1 MWRLLLTWLLL
12 VLAGC
17 IVLEVTLRLF
27 GYKPGD
33 LRPNWLSFHQ
43 VDSLYIIPQFK
54 TLDDGIMVAD
64 SLYWSQ
70 QSIKINSEGFR
81 GKSFSSFD
89 STKKKILMIGD
100 SFVWGMSADPIEDSS
115 FCNLLESKLNVFNCG
130 IPATD
135 PLQYSLIAEKYLNA
149 LSPDAVYVFVFTGN
163 DLMRFDRKVYPGDQV
178 YYWTNAGAVA
188 ADIDGM
194 HFSDPQS
201 AYTYLCNEKYYVK
214 NPKNICLRIIAKS
227 VLLSRLYA
235 VKFRVEEKLQ
245 AMRAVRHPDITLKYL
260 LRIYQT
266 CVRKGIDVNF
276 VLIPEVKEVSKNLS
290 ATYSTLIRNNT
301 LNNHWILIDFPKDS
315 YLPYPDGHWNNKGHA
330 LIAKNILEKEL
341 SNKP

>member
-1 MWRLLLTWLLL
+1 MRRLLFTWLLL

-17 IVLEVTLRLF
+17 IVLEVVLRLY

-33 LRPNWLSFHQ
+33 LRPNWLSFQ
-43 VDSLYIIPQFK
+43 EVDSLYVIPQFK
-54 TLDDGIMVAD
+54 TRQDGIMVAD
-64 SLYWSQ
+64 SFYWSQ
-70 QSIKINSEGFR
+70 QNIKINADGFR
-81 GKSFSSFD
+81 GKAFSSVD
-89 STKKKILMIGD
+89 TVKKKILMIGD
-100 SFVWGMSADPIEDSS
+100 SFVWGMSASPIEDSS

-135 PLQYSLIAEKYLNA
+135 PLQYSLIAENYVNE

-163 DLMRFDRKVYPGDQV
+163 DMMRFDRMVYPGHQV

-201 AYTYLCNEKYYVK
+201 AYNYLCEEKYYLK
-214 NPKNICLRIIAKS
+214 NPKNIWLRIIAKS
-227 VLLSRLYA
+227 VLLCRMYA

-245 AMRAVRHPDITLKYL
+245 AMRAVKHPDITLKYL

-266 CVRKGIDVNF
+266 CATKGIDTNF
-276 VLIPEVKEVSKNLS
+276 VLVPEVKEAGKNLS
-290 ATYSTLIRNNT
+290 STYTALTQNKTLHK
-301 LNNHWILIDFPKDS
+301 HWILIDFPADT

-330 LIAKNILEKEL
+330 LVTKHILEKEL
-341 SNKP
+341 NAKP